1 MESFLQ
7 TLLVNYLAV
16 IRKYTIFTGRAGRKE
31 FWLFA
36 LTNFVISIIFSI
48 FTKIPV
54 LGILVGIVSF
64 LFGLAI
70 LIPGIMVGIR
80 RLHDTNKTG
89 WLLLLCLIPVA
100 GWIAVLVLCAM
111 EGTPGDNQYGPEPEE
126 NA

>member
-1 MESFLQ
+1 MESFMQ

-16 IRKYTIFTGRAGRKE
+16 IRKYTIFTGRASRKE

-36 LTNFVISIIFSI
+36 LTNFAIGIIFSI

-54 LGILVGIVSF
+54 LGILVWIASF

-80 RLHDTNKTG
+80 RLHDTSRTG
-89 WLLLLCLIPVA
+89 WFLLLCLIPVV
-100 GWIAVLVLCAM
+100 GWIAVLVLCAL
-111 EGTPGDNQYGPEPEE
+111 EGTPGENQYGSVPEE